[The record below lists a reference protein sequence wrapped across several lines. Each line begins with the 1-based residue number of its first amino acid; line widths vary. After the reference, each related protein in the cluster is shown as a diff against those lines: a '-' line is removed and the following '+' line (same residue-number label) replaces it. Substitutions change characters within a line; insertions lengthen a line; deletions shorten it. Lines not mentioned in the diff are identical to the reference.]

1 MIIME
6 EKLFGIKIFEW
17 EEYDLLE
24 NVTQYYDVKW
34 SFKELEKYNSRIIT
48 VTTNWDIEIY
58 NEDGTAV
65 DKKFNIIEVAEFK
78 EKLKELM

>member
-1 MIIME
+1 ME
-6 EKLFGIKIFEW
+6 EKLFGIKIFKW

-24 NVTQYYDVKW
+24 DITQYYDVMW
-34 SFKELEKYNSRIIT
+34 CFKELEKYNGRIIT

-65 DKKFNIIEVAEFK
+65 DKKFNIIEINEFK
-78 EKLKELM
+78 EKIKELL

>member
-1 MIIME
+1 ME

-34 SFKELEKYNSRIIT
+34 SFTELEKYNGRIIT

-65 DKKFNIIEVAEFK
+65 DKQFNIIEINEFK
-78 EKLKELM
+78 GKIKELL

>member
-1 MIIME
+1 ME
-6 EKLFGIKIFEW
+6 ERLFGIKIFEW

-34 SFKELEKYNSRIIT
+34 SFTELEKYNKRIIT

-65 DKKFNIIEVAEFK
+65 DKQFNIIEINEFK
-78 EKLKELM
+78 EKVKELI

>member
-1 MIIME
+1 MME

-34 SFKELEKYNSRIIT
+34 NFKELEKYNNRIIT

-65 DKKFNIIEVAEFK
+65 DKQFNIIEIDEFK
-78 EKLKELM
+78 EKLKELL